1 MDLFSDYSIT
11 LLLAFAAIAFVS
23 GFIDS
28 LVGGG
33 GLIQTPALLIGFP
46 TTPIAT
52 LFGTNKIAALSG
64 TSVATYQYARRI
76 KFDYRLL
83 LVVSAFSFIASTLG
97 AKAVSLMRADVLKPL
112 ILVILILMA
121 IYIYKKKNL
130 GATVSKTLSFPKQLF
145 FGSLIGLV
153 IGFYDGFFGPG
164 TGSFL
169 ILGFVVILGFE
180 FVTASAY
187 AKVVNCFTN
196 ISALLV
202 FIQQGHY
209 ILEIGILMAIFNVLG
224 NLIGSNMALKN
235 GNAFVRKIF
244 LFVVSLMIIRYAYD
258 VFQEFGTLKF

>member
-1 MDLFSDYSIT
+1 MDLFSDYSFS
-11 LLLAFAAIAFVS
+11 LLLVFSVVAFVS

-33 GLIQTPALLIGFP
+33 GLIQTPALLIAFP
-46 TTPIAT
+46 NTSVAT

-64 TSVATYQYARRI
+64 TSVATYQYAKRI

-83 LVVSAFSFIASTLG
+83 LVVAAFSFVASILG
-97 AKAVSLMRADVLKPL
+97 AKAVSIMRTDILKP
-112 ILVILILMA
+112 VILIILIAMA
-121 IYIYKKKNL
+121 VYIYKKKDL
-130 GATVSKTLSFPKQLF
+130 GATVSKNLSLPKQLL

-153 IGFYDGFFGPG
+153 VGFYDGFFGPG

-187 AKVVNCFTN
+187 AKIINCFTN
-196 ISALLV
+196 ISALTV

-209 ILEIGILMAIFNVLG
+209 LLEIGILMAIFNVSG
-224 NLIGSNMALKN
+224 NLIGSKMALKN

-244 LFVVSLMIIRYAYD
+244 LFVVSLMLLRYGYD
-258 VFQEFGTLKF
+258 VVVELVH

>member
-1 MDLFSDYSIT
+1 MEFFSDLSIT
-11 LLLAFAAIAFVS
+11 LLISFAAVSFIS

-33 GLIQTPALLIGFP
+33 GLIQTPALLIAFP
-46 TTPIAT
+46 NTPIAT

-83 LVVSAFSFIASTLG
+83 LVVAAFSFIASTLG
-97 AKAVSLMRADVLKPL
+97 AKAVSLIRTDVLKPVILL
-112 ILVILILMA
+112 ILVLMA
-121 IYIYKKKNL
+121 VYIYKKKNL
-130 GATVSKTLSFPKQLF
+130 GATVSKTLSFQKQLLY
-145 FGSLIGLV
+145 GSLIGLT

-187 AKVVNCFTN
+187 AKVINCFTN
-196 ISALLV
+196 ISALAV
-202 FIQQGHY
+202 FISQGDY
-209 ILEIGILMAIFNVLG
+209 MLQLGIVMAIFNILG
-224 NLIGSNMALKN
+224 NVVGSNMALKN

-244 LFVVSLMIIRYAYD
+244 LVVVSLMIIRYAYD
-258 VFQEFGTLKF
+258 VFQEFGQF